1 MRLLMSNKDTEIE
14 TIIKQLKRKAQVLV
28 LDGDSMGFLNG
39 KQRGEEMLT
48 LLEMLERAIDK
59 K

>member
-1 MRLLMSNKDTEIE
+1 MRLLMPNKETEIE
-14 TIIKQLKRKAQVLV
+14 TIIKQLKRKAQVLI

-39 KQRGEEMLT
+39 EQRGEEMLT

>member
-1 MRLLMSNKDTEIE
+1 MRLLMPNKDTEIE
-14 TIIKQLKRKAQVLV
+14 TIIKQLKRKARLLV
-28 LDGDSMGFLNG
+28 TDSKQMGFFNV
-39 KQRGEEMLT
+39 KQQGEEIVN

>member
-1 MRLLMSNKDTEIE
+1 MRLLMSNKDTETE

>member
-1 MRLLMSNKDTEIE
+1 MPSKDTEIE
-14 TIIKQLKRKAQVLV
+14 TIIKQLKRKAQVLI
-28 LDGDSMGFLNG
+28 LDGDSMGLLNG

>member
-1 MRLLMSNKDTEIE
+1 MRLLMSNKDTETE
-14 TIIKQLKRKAQVLV
+14 TIIKQLKRKAQVLI

>member
-1 MRLLMSNKDTEIE
+1 MRLLMSNKDTETE

-28 LDGDSMGFLNG
+28 LDGDSMGFLHG

>member
-1 MRLLMSNKDTEIE
+1 MRLLMPNKDTEIE
-14 TIIKQLKRKAQVLV
+14 TIIKQLKRKAQVLI
-28 LDGDSMGFLNG
+28 LDGDSMGLLNG

>member
-1 MRLLMSNKDTEIE
+1 MRLLMPNKDTEIE
-14 TIIKQLKRKAQVLV
+14 TIIKQLKRKAQVLI
-28 LDGDSMGFLNG
+28 LDGDSMGLFNG